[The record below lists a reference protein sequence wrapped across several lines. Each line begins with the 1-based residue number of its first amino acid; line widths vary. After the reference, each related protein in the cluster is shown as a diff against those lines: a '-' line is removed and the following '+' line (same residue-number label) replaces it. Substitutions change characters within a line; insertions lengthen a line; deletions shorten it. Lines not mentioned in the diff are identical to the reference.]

1 MALDNVNKKA
11 GQNMLED
18 KETKAILV
26 WEKNKRVHLKDLF
39 LGLLS

>member
-26 WEKNKRVHLKDLF
+26 WEKRVHLKDLF